1 MQGFFSREFNPAF
14 NLATEEYLLRKKKDD
29 VFFLYINDPSIIVG
43 KHQNTLAEID
53 YDYILKND
61 IPVYRRLS
69 GGGTVYHDHGNLNFC
84 FITNEKQGE
93 LINFDKH
100 STPIVKA
107 LESLGLKVK
116 IGTRHDLSINDKKIT
131 GTASHVYKNRAM
143 HHGTLLYSADLT
155 VLNKCLNGDYKRF
168 KSKGVKSVRST
179 VTNIS
184 EHLRQK
190 MSMDQFTSY
199 IFNYLLSYFENEI
212 PYKLSNDEISDI
224 NELITEKYGTWEWN
238 FGYSP
243 VYEIERSTE
252 INGSEIKSHL
262 KVEKGFIREISI
274 VSLNNTYQNE
284 IDKISGVL
292 KNVQHSK
299 PVIQRTIPHNSLL
312 SHENLLKLLF

>member
-1 MQGFFSREFNPAF
+1 MQGIFSREFDPAF

-29 VFFLYINDPSIIVG
+29 IFFLYINDPSIIVG

-53 YDYILKND
+53 YDCILKND

-84 FITNEKQGE
+84 FITNEKQGD

-116 IGTRHDLSINDKKIT
+116 IGKRHDLSINDKKIT

-143 HHGTLLYSADLT
+143 HHGTLLFSADLT
-155 VLNKCLNGDYKRF
+155 VLNKCLNGDYKNF

-184 EHLRQK
+184 DHLRQK
-190 MSMDQFTSY
+190 ISMEHFSSY
-199 IFNYLLSYFENEI
+199 IYKYLLSYFKNALPCE
-212 PYKLSNDEISDI
+212 LSNDEISNI
-224 NELITEKYGTWEWN
+224 NELIKEKYGTWEWN

-243 VYEIERSTE
+243 VYEIERSME
-252 INGSEIKSHL
+252 INGSKIISYL

-274 VSLNNTYQNE
+274 ISSNNAYQSE
-284 IDKISGVL
+284 MDKISGAL
-292 KNVQHSK
+292 KNIQHNK
-299 PVIQRTIPHNSLL
+299 PVIQRTVPRNSLI